1 MSSKP
6 TGLDWAAI
14 TRNYVAAGGE
24 PQPNVWKAA
33 APGKLRANPRPYVYK
48 NRSNRSADKASGE
61 RGPERMFTVEQ
72 EQEIRRK
79 YEDGAFIP
87 GLAKEYGA
95 SKSVVRLTI
104 LRAGGTIRSK
114 SESMKMSR
122 ARRGKQPGDNPA

>member
-6 TGLDWAAI
+6 TGLDWGAI
-14 TRNYVAAGGE
+14 TSNYVAAGGE
-24 PQPNVWKAA
+24 LQPDIWHSA
-33 APGKLRANPRPYVYK
+33 APGKPRTNPRPYVYK
-48 NRSNRSADKASGE
+48 DRSNRSADKASGE
-61 RGPERMFTVEQ
+61 RGPERMFTLDQ

-87 GLAKEYGA
+87 GLAQEYGV
-95 SKSVVRLTI
+95 SKSHIRATV

-122 ARRGKQPGDNPA
+122 ARRGKQPGDSTA